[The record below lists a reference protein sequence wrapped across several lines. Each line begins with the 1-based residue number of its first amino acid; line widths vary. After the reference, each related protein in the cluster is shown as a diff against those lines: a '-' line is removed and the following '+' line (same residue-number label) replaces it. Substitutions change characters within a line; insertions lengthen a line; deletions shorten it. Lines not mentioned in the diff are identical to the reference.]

1 MHWMRWLGGFCV
13 IAALG
18 SGIAAARRPGAASKP
33 QTPVGTWKLVTA
45 KANGKAVDIPA
56 GTTVLKHVTPTD
68 FVFVYYTQQG
78 LITVAGGGHYTYD
91 GTRYAESVEYG
102 VGEGMAPY
110 IGKTQAFTL
119 RIADGRWY
127 QSGTETDGTAVEEV
141 WELARSAQHPA
152 DH

>member
-56 GTTVLKHVTPTD
+56 GTTVLKLLTPTD

-78 LITVAGGGHYTYD
+78 LITVAGGGHYTLT
-91 GTRYAESVEYG
+91 GNRYSETVEYG

-110 IGKTQAFTL
+110 IGKTEQFTL
-119 RIADGRWY
+119 RLEGGRWY
-127 QSGTETDGTAVEEV
+127 HSGTEHDGTVVEEI
-141 WELARSAQHPA
+141 WEPA
-152 DH
+152 SNPRR

>member
-1 MHWMRWLGGFCV
+1 MQRLHWFGGLTLVAC
-13 IAALG
+13 LG
-18 SGIAAARRPGAASKP
+18 SAITAADYPKLESKP
-33 QTPVGTWKLVTA
+33 ASAVGTWKLVTA

-127 QSGTETDGTAVEEV
+127 QSGTETDGTTVEEV
-141 WELARSAQHPA
+141 WELTRSAQHPA

>member
-1 MHWMRWLGGFCV
+1 MQRMQWVGGVALLAGLGTAISV
-13 IAALG
+13 
-18 SGIAAARRPGAASKP
+18 ARRPSPAPSPASA
-33 QTPVGTWKLVTA
+33 VGTWKLVSA

-68 FVFVYYTQQG
+68 FVFVYYTTQG
-78 LITVAGGGHYTYD
+78 LITVAGGGRYTYT

-110 IGKTQAFTL
+110 IGKTQQFTL
-119 RIADGRWY
+119 RIEGGRWY

-141 WELARSAQHPA
+141 WERR
-152 DH
+152 